1 MWLFDRSDYYQQVEI
16 LRRCTAEALKDPEFI
31 WEREFIW
38 NEELEFA
45 LTQSFKTLE
54 GITAIAY
61 RLNCPEPE
69 IMRKIRE
76 PGLYEHFSELEILPG
91 DMRAVRIAQMRSETT
106 HFEGAPVVLSEERR
120 NALFWLFCAGEDIT
134 EIALVLDCP
143 ETVVMQYILEHNLY
157 HALSEFSLFEYCS
170 EWNRTTFKKV

>member
-16 LRRCTAEALKDPEFI
+16 LRRCTAEALKDSEFI
-31 WEREFIW
+31 WEREFVW
-38 NEELEFA
+38 NEGLEFA
-45 LTQSFKTLE
+45 LTQSFKNLE
-54 GITAIAY
+54 GITAISC

-76 PGLYEHFSELEILPG
+76 LGLYEHFRELEIPPG
-91 DMRAVRIAQMRSETT
+91 DIRAAHIAQMRSETT
-106 HFEGAPVVLSEERR
+106 HFEGVPVVWSEDRR

-143 ETVVMQYILEHNLY
+143 ETVVMQYILEHDLY
-157 HALSEFSLFEYCS
+157 HVLSELSLFEYCS

>member
-31 WEREFIW
+31 WEREFAW
-38 NEELEFA
+38 NEDLEFA
-45 LTQSFKTLE
+45 LTQNFKNLE

-61 RLNCPEPE
+61 YLNCPEPE
-69 IMRKIRE
+69 VMRKIRE
-76 PGLYEHFSELEILPG
+76 LGLYEHFSELELLPS
-91 DMRAVRIAQMRSETT
+91 DIRAVRIAQMRSETAL
-106 HFEGAPVVLSEERR
+106 FEKAPVIWSEEQE

-134 EIALVLDCP
+134 EIALVLGCP
-143 ETVVMQYILEHNLY
+143 ETVVMQYILEQNLY

>member
-16 LRRCTAEALKDPEFI
+16 LRRCTAEALKDSEFI
-31 WEREFIW
+31 WEREFVW
-38 NEELEFA
+38 NEGLEFA
-45 LTQSFKTLE
+45 LTQSFKNLE

-69 IMRKIRE
+69 IMRKIRDL
-76 PGLYEHFSELEILPG
+76 GLYERFSEFKPLPG
-91 DMRAVRIAQMRSETT
+91 DIRAAHIAQMRSETT
-106 HFEGAPVVLSEERR
+106 HLEGAAVSWSEEQR

-134 EIALVLDCP
+134 EIALVLNCP
-143 ETVVMQYILEHNLY
+143 ETVIMQHILEHDLY

-170 EWNRTTFKKV
+170 EWNRATFKKV